1 MNYYEDLYDINFFSG
16 ESYQAA
22 IYDASVTIESPGSPI
37 WKTWQSSN
45 INKDVAKQ
53 LWQDFK
59 ESKGNYLTSKLLNG
73 RISNADRLL
82 LVLIL
87 CEDAYRNRD
96 PIAFFLLNRIL
107 YTSNIQGLQLK
118 SIKLHCAWFALS
130 HLYSNNKNPLN
141 SIVDNCLNYFDS
153 DTLQRTK
160 YTCENIKVETPVR
173 EEWARQG
180 ISFDDR
186 KSVESFY
193 EHTYSYILEL
203 TAANHQ
209 IETLFNYTVII
220 DLIKRLG
227 VKQIFDYGA
236 GIGTFNILA
245 NRYGIKGTYAD
256 LPSETMNYARQRF
269 SDLRIRIPML
279 ELDPR
284 KYELPQD
291 IDCVIC
297 TEVLE
302 HVYEPEKLTKAI
314 YESLRPKG
322 LLIISE
328 SFDYIDGFCTHLPK
342 HKGKGGEKFLESLR
356 RMGFMQLNV
365 GYNIHPSVHMKA

>member
-1 MNYYEDLYDINFFSG
+1 ML
-16 ESYQAA
+16 
-22 IYDASVTIESPGSPI
+22 
-37 WKTWQSSN
+37 
-45 INKDVAKQ
+45 
-53 LWQDFK
+53 
-59 ESKGNYLTSKLLNG
+59 LLNA
-73 RISNADRLL
+73 RIFDADRLL

-96 PIAFFLLNRIL
+96 PNAFFLLNRIL
-107 YTSNIQGLQLK
+107 YTSSIQALQLK
-118 SIKLHCAWFALS
+118 SIKLHYAWFALS

-141 SIVDNCLNYFDS
+141 SIVDHCLNYFDS
-153 DTLQRTK
+153 DTLQHIK
-160 YTCENIKVETPVR
+160 YTRENIKVETPVR
-173 EEWARQG
+173 EEWAKQR
-180 ISFDDR
+180 ISFDNR

-193 EHTYSYILEL
+193 AQTYSYILEL

-209 IETLFNYTVII
+209 IETLFNYNVII

-245 NRYGIKGTYAD
+245 CRYGIEGIYAD
-256 LPSETMNYARQRF
+256 LPSETMKYARQRF
-269 SDLRIRIPML
+269 DNLGISIPMF

-284 KYELPQD
+284 EYKLSQN

-302 HVYEPEKLTKAI
+302 HIYEPEKLIKVI

-356 RMGFMQLNV
+356 RMGFVQLNV
-365 GYNIHPSVHMKA
+365 GYNIHPSIHMKA